1 MKHRIIPSLVPLAVD
16 IAGLTPDPANA
27 RLHNERN
34 IREVMASYEEHGQRK
49 PIVLQKKG
57 DQLIIRAGNGQ
68 TEAAKRLG
76 WTHIAAVVVEEGD
89 HAAKKFAL
97 RDNRTA
103 ELAEWD
109 FEVLAREEALFSK
122 EGDSLVNVGWDE
134 AEVVPLRETTWFA
147 DAKGSLEDHQRSF
160 GQTGT
165 KEGISV
171 ITVRAEDEKDLQK
184 AAALMREIAPQG
196 QMHMGRVIG
205 RLARHYLATI
215 THSQAPD
222 IAAEVDD
229 GAYDDSKKKGTKK

>member
-1 MKHRIIPSLVPLAVD
+1 MKHGILPSLVPLAVD
-16 IAGLTPDPANA
+16 IAILLPDPANA

-49 PIVLQKKG
+49 AIVVQKRPNG
-57 DQLIIRAGNGQ
+57 ELIIRAGNGQ
-68 TEAAKRLG
+68 AEAAKRLG
-76 WTHIAAVVVEEGD
+76 WTHIAAVIVEEGD

-109 FEVLAREEALFSK
+109 YEVLAREEALFAK
-122 EGDSLVNVGWDE
+122 ENDSLVNVGWNE

-165 KEGISV
+165 KEGVSV
-171 ITVRAEDEKDLQK
+171 ITVRSEDEKDLQK
-184 AAALMREIAPQG
+184 AAQLMREIAPQG
-196 QMHMGRVIG
+196 QMHLGRVVG

-215 THSQAPD
+215 KHSAAPD
-222 IAAEVDD
+222 ITTEVED
-229 GAYDDSKKKGTKK
+229 GAYEEKKGTKK